1 MPRRSL
7 VDLEWE
13 EVHKHWRLHLGLGI
27 LLITLGVVAV
37 AYTFTA
43 SPISV
48 FLFGWLLVGSGLA
61 QTTLAFRVQNWGGF
75 FIHLLGGVLE
85 IVVGLLVVGAP
96 AAAAP
101 GLTMLLAVYLLV
113 GGLFRMLAA
122 QIIGCLGS
130 AWAARGGLV
139 SFLLGLVLWKELPL
153 SDLWFLGACVGV
165 NLLLQGAAWI
175 IFAWSMHRVPALPEP
190 LHTTGDPA

>member
-13 EVHKHWRLHLGLGI
+13 EVCKYWRLHLGLGI
-27 LLITLGVVAV
+27 LLVILGAVAI
-37 AYTFTA
+37 AYTFSA
-43 SPISV
+43 SLISV
-48 FLFGWLLVGSGLA
+48 FFFGWLLVGSGLA
-61 QTTLAFRVQNWGGF
+61 QAILSFRVQSWGGF

-113 GGLFRMLAA
+113 GGLFRVLAA
-122 QIIGCLGS
+122 QIIGFLGS
-130 AWAARGGLV
+130 AWAARGGLA
-139 SFLLGLVLWKELPL
+139 SFLLGLVLWKELPV
-153 SDLWFLGACVGV
+153 SGLWLLGACVGA
-165 NLLLQGAAWI
+165 NLLLQGAAWLA
-175 IFAWSMHRVPALPEP
+175 FTRSVHRAPALPEP
-190 LHTTGDPA
+190 LHTRRPA